1 MRTDKIHMNAEI
13 PCTYT
18 QLSKTNTVDKCL
30 YLVHIWIKT
39 RSVLVSF
46 LPRFEDYGYFV
57 RCILYVI

>member
-1 MRTDKIHMNAEI
+1 MRTDKIQMNSEI